1 MNQNDLI
8 DAIKHY
14 IKTPKCYYS
23 AVLIN
28 APWGAGKTYFVKNVL
43 YTEVKKELQNANKY
57 MIYISLNG
65 INSVDLLC
73 SRFNLA
79 KLKLS
84 NKPKNKNNIA
94 YDSLNVIS
102 AFSDL
107 LSEEN
112 QKKIN
117 AALKIT
123 GSMVKISKKLVMSF
137 KGEEIIFILDDLER
151 STIPIEEL
159 LGCISDIAEQEG
171 CKFILIG
178 NEEKIKDQDKYHEI
192 KEKVIGHTYLFKQDV
207 QSVINGELKD
217 KELKDY
223 EGKIIDLLNNEESI
237 NYRVL
242 FQSLETYK
250 ELKEMIKKIQFD
262 YFKNSSNWGRFLY
275 ELLSDCYFNKKENI
289 ASKKEEK
296 DNIEDS
302 YKNLLF
308 SMKNEDMHKFK
319 FVNDVNRNGLY
330 NVSLIK
336 GEVERYIIKSIESEK
351 TENLSFLRNNYFLME
366 DEEIIKH
373 FNMIIDEL
381 ESNEIDY
388 ILYPQIISFYYRL
401 VSIDLYEE
409 NNMFDIMK
417 RNICLNKYEY
427 HTIELDSF
435 NDFVP
440 KNYTS
445 NYKKIVKELIT
456 VQEDVQIGKEI
467 DLSDDEDWV
476 SKLESIYYSKEKIYM
491 HRRAFFKYVNSTS
504 LLEKINNSNN
514 KTIDDFRGFIK
525 KISRNFGFDHDQEIV
540 RSLVE
545 EIRKYLKEPSGSKIK
560 KYQLDWLVSNLNE
573 FAGID
578 EGDNQNNM
586 G

>member
-1 MNQNDLI
+1 
-8 DAIKHY
+8 
-14 IKTPKCYYS
+14 
-23 AVLIN
+23 
-28 APWGAGKTYFVKNVL
+28 
-43 YTEVKKELQNANKY
+43 
-57 MIYISLNG
+57 
-65 INSVDLLC
+65 
-73 SRFNLA
+73 
-79 KLKLS
+79 
-84 NKPKNKNNIA
+84 
-94 YDSLNVIS
+94 
-102 AFSDL
+102 
-107 LSEEN
+107 
-112 QKKIN
+112 
-117 AALKIT
+117 
-123 GSMVKISKKLVMSF
+123 
-137 KGEEIIFILDDLER
+137 
-151 STIPIEEL
+151 
-159 LGCISDIAEQEG
+159 
-171 CKFILIG
+171 
-178 NEEKIKDQDKYHEI
+178 
-192 KEKVIGHTYLFKQDV
+192 
-207 QSVINGELKD
+207 
-217 KELKDY
+217 
-223 EGKIIDLLNNEESI
+223 
-237 NYRVL
+237 
-242 FQSLETYK
+242 
-250 ELKEMIKKIQFD
+250 
-262 YFKNSSNWGRFLY
+262 
-275 ELLSDCYFNKKENI
+275 
-289 ASKKEEK
+289 
-296 DNIEDS
+296 
-302 YKNLLF
+302 
-308 SMKNEDMHKFK
+308 MHKFK

>member
-1 MNQNDLI
+1 MMNQNDLI

-14 IKTPKCYYS
+14 IKIPKCYYS

-159 LGCISDIAEQEG
+159 LGCVSDIAEQEG

-178 NEEKIKDQDKYHEI
+178 NEEKIKDQDKYYEI
-192 KEKVIGHTYLFKQDV
+192 KEKIIGHTYLFKQDV
-207 QSVINGELKD
+207 QSIINNELKD

-223 EGKIIDLLNNEESI
+223 EGKIIDMLNNEENI

-250 ELKEMIKKIQFD
+250 ELKGVIEKIQFD
-262 YFKNSSNWGRFLY
+262 YFKNKDNRTKFLF
-275 ELLSDCYFNKKENI
+275 ELLCSCYHTKK
-289 ASKKEEK
+289 
-296 DNIEDS
+296 
-302 YKNLLF
+302 
-308 SMKNEDMHKFK
+308 
-319 FVNDVNRNGLY
+319 V
-330 NVSLIK
+330 
-336 GEVERYIIKSIESEK
+336 
-351 TENLSFLRNNYFLME
+351 LME
-366 DEEIIKH
+366 QKK
-373 FNMIIDEL
+373 N
-381 ESNEIDY
+381 
-388 ILYPQIISFYYRL
+388 QQ
-401 VSIDLYEE
+401 
-409 NNMFDIMK
+409 
-417 RNICLNKYEY
+417 RNL
-427 HTIELDSF
+427 
-435 NDFVP
+435 
-440 KNYTS
+440 
-445 NYKKIVKELIT
+445 
-456 VQEDVQIGKEI
+456 
-467 DLSDDEDWV
+467 
-476 SKLESIYYSKEKIYM
+476 
-491 HRRAFFKYVNSTS
+491 
-504 LLEKINNSNN
+504 
-514 KTIDDFRGFIK
+514 
-525 KISRNFGFDHDQEIV
+525 
-540 RSLVE
+540 
-545 EIRKYLKEPSGSKIK
+545 
-560 KYQLDWLVSNLNE
+560 
-573 FAGID
+573 
-578 EGDNQNNM
+578 
-586 G
+586 

>member
-1 MNQNDLI
+1 MMNQNDLI

-14 IKTPKCYYS
+14 IKIPKCYYS

-159 LGCISDIAEQEG
+159 LGCVSDIAEQEG

-178 NEEKIKDQDKYHEI
+178 NEEKIKDQDKYYEI
-192 KEKVIGHTYLFKQDV
+192 KEKIIGHTYLFKQDV
-207 QSVINGELKD
+207 QSIINNELKD

-223 EGKIIDLLNNEESI
+223 EGKIIDMLNNEENI

-250 ELKEMIKKIQFD
+250 ELKGVIEKIQFD
-262 YFKNSSNWGRFLY
+262 YFKNKDNRTKFLF
-275 ELLSDCYFNKKENI
+275 ELLCSCYHTKKVLMEQKKKGNSTVEDSCIEMAKNLINQGKMKFEFVNTICREGFYDETNIENEI
-289 ASKKEEK
+289 NEYIKQEDLSKKEK
-296 DNIEDS
+296 
-302 YKNLLF
+302 
-308 SMKNEDMHKFK
+308 M
-319 FVNDVNRNGLY
+319 LY
-330 NVSLIK
+330 
-336 GEVERYIIKSIESEK
+336 R
-351 TENLSFLRNNYFLME
+351 LRQEYYLME
-366 DEEIIKH
+366 DDEIEERFNEIIGKIKL
-373 FNMIIDEL
+373 NSM
-381 ESNEIDY
+381 NV
-388 ILYPQIISFYYRL
+388 ILYPQVLAVYYKL
-401 VSIDLYEE
+401 QDVDFFQDDSILSEILKTMEE
-409 NNMFDIMK
+409 NISKVESHTDLKMLKYYDGVPEKYKEKFAENMK
-417 RNICLNKYEY
+417 RLIKAQDNKLSE
-427 HTIELDSF
+427 
-435 NDFVP
+435 
-440 KNYTS
+440 
-445 NYKKIVKELIT
+445 KKIILYDNNDKW
-456 VQEDVQIGKEI
+456 VQFIKDTYQSNSDMYMQKKAFLKYI
-467 DLSDDEDWV
+467 DT
-476 SKLESIYYSKEKIYM
+476 
-491 HRRAFFKYVNSTS
+491 NS
-504 LLEKINNSNN
+504 LLEKIFNDKN
-514 KTIDDFRGFIK
+514 KIIEDFREFITEIGRNYIFENDKETVKIIIEKLNNHILSSK
-525 KISRNFGFDHDQEIV
+525 KSRIKNLQLNWLIN
-540 RSLVE
+540 SLKSYV
-545 EIRKYLKEPSGSKIK
+545 GG
-560 KYQLDWLVSNLNE
+560 N
-573 FAGID
+573 
-578 EGDNQNNM
+578 DN
-586 G
+586 